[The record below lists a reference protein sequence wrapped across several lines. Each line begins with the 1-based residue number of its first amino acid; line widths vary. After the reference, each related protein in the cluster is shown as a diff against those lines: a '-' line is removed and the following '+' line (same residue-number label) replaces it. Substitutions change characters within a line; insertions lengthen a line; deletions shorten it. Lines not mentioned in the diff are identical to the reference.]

1 MKIYRFVARAG
12 KQKKMRGIFKGLD
25 FGKANIPDGEF
36 EELMSFI
43 NSELPVPVNIPRHC
57 IFYFTETGYKIFAD
71 NIEKLLITY
80 FEYAPNYIKEWDIF
94 MEEIMENSEKIV
106 YQDKYQIAVKC

>member
-12 KQKKMRGIFKGLD
+12 KQKKMHGIFKGLD
-25 FGKANIPDGEF
+25 FEKANIPDGEF

-57 IFYFTETGYKIFAD
+57 IFYFTETGYKTFAD

-94 MEEIMENSEKIV
+94 MEEIMENS
-106 YQDKYQIAVKC
+106 